1 MEHVSVLIFEH
12 VCCSLLALPCHSFSD
27 SLAFRLCF
35 DEFCTSLWLL
45 LLLLVCGCL
54 CCFLFVSLAFR
65 LCRHSKKPCFGNC
78 DPYKW
83 QQQHSVCSRCVTIAE
98 INKRYNVRAFGKCRL
113 VKYLTASSSSIF
125 HSLLMT
131 TSQNEIEIHID
142 VMMYAVQTVHHD
154 LLLVWR
160 LTMAIIM
167 LMIHSIVRLI
177 SLVSCIAFDIVN
189 LLFRMFIHFVRRVFL
204 FSFVSFCP
212 WFYLTFHSVRALT
225 SYLYLLAHFDF

>member
-12 VCCSLLALPCHSFSD
+12 VCCSLVALPCHSFFD

-98 INKRYNVRAFGKCRL
+98 INKRYNARAFGKCRL
-113 VKYLTASSSSIF
+113 VKYLTASSHTHAPSFTVCSWLLHKMKLKFISMWWCMQCKQSIMIF
-125 HSLLMT
+125 FLCDDWRWQLLCWWST
-131 TSQNEIEIHID
+131 P
-142 VMMYAVQTVHHD
+142 
-154 LLLVWR
+154 L
-160 LTMAIIM
+160 
-167 LMIHSIVRLI
+167 
-177 SLVSCIAFDIVN
+177 FD
-189 LLFRMFIHFVRRVFL
+189 
-204 FSFVSFCP
+204 
-212 WFYLTFHSVRALT
+212 
-225 SYLYLLAHFDF
+225 